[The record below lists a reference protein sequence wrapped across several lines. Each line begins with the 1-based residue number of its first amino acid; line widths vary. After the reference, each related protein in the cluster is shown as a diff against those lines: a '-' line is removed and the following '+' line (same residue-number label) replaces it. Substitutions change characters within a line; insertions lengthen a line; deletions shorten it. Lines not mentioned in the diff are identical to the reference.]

1 MQSGNEWLLL
11 DSVEK
16 LSDRLIVLPHIR
28 EPFLHFALPGRQ
40 MAIHEHEARVI
51 EIKSQRNRS
60 LVCGHA
66 LGAGLVLDRFERLEA
81 GLVVA
86 AGEKHDEAAEHDF
99 TQDAGVVKG
108 CWA

>member
-1 MQSGNEWLLL
+1 MQSRNEWFLLHGI
-11 DSVEK
+11 EK

-28 EPFLHFALPGRQ
+28 EPFLHFALPRRQ

-51 EIKSQRNRS
+51 EVKSQRNRS

-66 LGAGLVLDRFERLEA
+66 LGAGLVFDRFERLEA

-86 AGEKHDEAAEHDF
+86 ASKEHNEAAKHDF

-108 CWA
+108 RWA